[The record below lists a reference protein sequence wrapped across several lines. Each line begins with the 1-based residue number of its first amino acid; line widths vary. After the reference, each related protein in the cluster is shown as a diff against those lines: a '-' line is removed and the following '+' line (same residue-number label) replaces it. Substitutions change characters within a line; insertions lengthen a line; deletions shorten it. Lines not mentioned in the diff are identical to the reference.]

1 MVVRRAGRGWC
12 SRAAPLSHSSV
23 GLGLVGHLVTE
34 IHATHARLSTVL
46 LKPPPTHPKVANTG
60 PWLAGTA
67 MEVAAWL
74 GLLGVPSGD
83 EDKQHDIIRNKKNQ
97 VEQLTDSLTSADPAE
112 VAVPESEIRDRRSAR
127 GRARPC
133 SNFLVF

>member
-1 MVVRRAGRGWC
+1 MRRAGRGWC

-23 GLGLVGHLVTE
+23 GFGLVGHLVTE

-74 GLLGVPSGD
+74 GLLRVPDGD
-83 EDKQHDIIRNKKNQ
+83 EDTQRDILRNIEREGIDVEAMMGLTEANLKELGFRMGDRSKIRLAQ
-97 VEQLTDSLTSADPAE
+97 
-112 VAVPESEIRDRRSAR
+112 RR
-127 GRARPC
+127 
-133 SNFLVF
+133 